1 VQACLGLLP
10 TLRSVLGSC
19 GRADGESSAP
29 KHRPQQELGG
39 GDRCHHLCQLS
50 SVTCTVY
57 CCCFVVDVA
66 AAGVLEI
73 ARTGRIALTRESGVD
88 TKFLESMRSSTR
100 IF

>member
-1 VQACLGLLP
+1 VAVQMENYQLPSTGL
-10 TLRSVLGSC
+10 S
-19 GRADGESSAP
+19 RA
-29 KHRPQQELGG
+29 R
-39 GDRCHHLCQLS
+39 DRCHHLCQLS
-50 SVTCTVY
+50 SVANCTVY
-57 CCCFVVDVA
+57 CCCLVVDVA